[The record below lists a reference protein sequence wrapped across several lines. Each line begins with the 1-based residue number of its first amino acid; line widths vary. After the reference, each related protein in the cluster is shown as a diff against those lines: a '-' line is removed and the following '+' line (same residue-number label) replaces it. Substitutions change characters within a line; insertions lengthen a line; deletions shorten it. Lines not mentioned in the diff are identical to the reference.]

1 MGYDGKIQILNNS
14 IREALPHL
22 REAAAENPN
31 AEVLLRV
38 VKFSNGA
45 SWHAANPVPVDQF
58 SLVDLEASGA
68 ADMGKALQ
76 LVAEQLDQARMPE
89 RALPS
94 VLVLISCSK
103 PSDDVDVGLRALMD
117 QPWGR
122 KAVQIAVAVGDEVD
136 RSVLQRFIGHPE
148 LEPLQANNAESLV
161 RFVKWV
167 STSTL
172 RIPTKGEKIMPKL
185 PGGPLA
191 RRPLHFI
198 WIVDCSSSM
207 YGEKMQ
213 ELNNAVREAL
223 PDMQK
228 AAAENPNA
236 EVKVRVVKF
245 SSGASWQVA
254 NPVPVEQ
261 FRWEDLEANGVTDMG
276 KALKIVAEQLDSK
289 IMPQRA
295 LPPVLVLLSDGMPT
309 DDVRAGLR
317 DLMAQPWGKKAVRL
331 AIAIGGDAEK
341 SVLQRFIG
349 HPELEPLQAN
359 NAESLVRFIKWVST
373 AVLKAASSP
382 ASQTQQ
388 GDSSTN
394 APQLSPPEEEDVE
407 EGDVW

>member
-1 MGYDGKIQILNNS
+1 
-14 IREALPHL
+14 
-22 REAAAENPN
+22 
-31 AEVLLRV
+31 
-38 VKFSNGA
+38 
-45 SWHAANPVPVDQF
+45 
-58 SLVDLEASGA
+58 
-68 ADMGKALQ
+68 
-76 LVAEQLDQARMPE
+76 
-89 RALPS
+89 
-94 VLVLISCSK
+94 
-103 PSDDVDVGLRALMD
+103 
-117 QPWGR
+117 
-122 KAVQIAVAVGDEVD
+122 
-136 RSVLQRFIGHPE
+136 
-148 LEPLQANNAESLV
+148 
-161 RFVKWV
+161 
-167 STSTL
+167 
-172 RIPTKGEKIMPKL
+172 
-185 PGGPLA
+185 
-191 RRPLHFI
+191 
-198 WIVDCSSSM
+198 M

-213 ELNNAVREAL
+213 ELNNAVKEAL

-261 FRWEDLEANGVTDMG
+261 FRWKDLEANGVTDMG

-388 GDSSTN
+388 GDRSAN
-394 APQLSPPEEEDVE
+394 VPLPSPPEEEDIE

>member
-1 MGYDGKIQILNNS
+1 
-14 IREALPHL
+14 
-22 REAAAENPN
+22 
-31 AEVLLRV
+31 
-38 VKFSNGA
+38 
-45 SWHAANPVPVDQF
+45 
-58 SLVDLEASGA
+58 
-68 ADMGKALQ
+68 
-76 LVAEQLDQARMPE
+76 
-89 RALPS
+89 
-94 VLVLISCSK
+94 
-103 PSDDVDVGLRALMD
+103 
-117 QPWGR
+117 
-122 KAVQIAVAVGDEVD
+122 
-136 RSVLQRFIGHPE
+136 
-148 LEPLQANNAESLV
+148 
-161 RFVKWV
+161 
-167 STSTL
+167 
-172 RIPTKGEKIMPKL
+172 MPKL

-213 ELNNAVREAL
+213 ELNNAVKEAL

-261 FRWEDLEANGVTDMG
+261 FRWEDLEANGMTDMG

-341 SVLQRFIG
+341 NVLQRFIG

-382 ASQTQQ
+382 TSQTQQ
-388 GDSSTN
+388 EDRSAN
-394 APQLSPPEEEDVE
+394 VPLPSPPEEEDIE